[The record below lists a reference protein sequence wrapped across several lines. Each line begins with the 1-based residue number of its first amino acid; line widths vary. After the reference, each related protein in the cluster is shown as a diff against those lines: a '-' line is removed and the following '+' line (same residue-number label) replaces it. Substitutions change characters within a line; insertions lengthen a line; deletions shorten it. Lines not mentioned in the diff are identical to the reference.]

1 MKTTIL
7 LMIAL
12 APMAAVTTAQG
23 TEDRKEAGGL
33 VPLNPPPIPVDRAP
47 KLVKIPGPPPSRAG
61 DSADAG
67 ALRGAQALAMKEG
80 EARLR
85 LAEGERT
92 VRPGDTIGVDV
103 VKSIN
108 PGQVVL
114 LRGGTA
120 TDPEGSA
127 TVVVKFDKQGRS
139 QVRVYYLKDPT
150 PVVAPEVK

>member
-1 MKTTIL
+1 MTATIL
-7 LMIAL
+7 LTVAMAL
-12 APMAAVTTAQG
+12 MSAEAAAQS
-23 TEDRKEAGGL
+23 TEDKKGPGGL
-33 VPLNPPPIPVDRAP
+33 VPLNPPPIPVDPTP
-47 KLVKIPGPPPSRAG
+47 KLVKIAGPPPSRAG

-80 EARLR
+80 EARVR

-114 LRGGTA
+114 VRGRTA

-127 TVVVKFDKQGRS
+127 TVVVKFDEQGRS
-139 QVRVYYLKDPT
+139 QVRVYYLKDPA
-150 PVVAPEVK
+150 PVVAPGVK